1 MGTLSASY
9 FEKGKAYLQLNEEE
23 DNEDERN
30 KRQDEQERDNG
41 GEEDVEER
49 KERSSDSSED
59 ETDDE
64 DDRQEIERRKESG
77 RVCDS
82 DDPTAEQEVR
92 QERKPAWAPNYL
104 CRNGRDVY
112 HYAGNDIVIYESIG
126 SYGSVMWPAALALCS
141 YLDSNRL
148 ETELLG
154 KRVLELGA
162 GTGLVAI
169 VASLLGAAVTATD
182 LPDILGNL
190 TANVMRNTRG
200 RCRFTPEFTALSWGN
215 ELEYLFPRSLQNYDY
230 VLAADVVYHHDF
242 LAELL
247 LTMEHFCQPGTTL
260 LWANKV
266 RFTTDPTFTQNFKES
281 FHAELVVEE
290 GDMKIYKATSREE
303 GGMKIERAGRK
314 HEVLKGRK
322 ET

>member
-30 KRQDEQERDNG
+30 KRQEHVIKDALRERRQSDEQERDNG

-169 VASLLGAAVTATD
+169 VASLLGGFTD
-182 LPDILGNL
+182 QTDHLSRPSTITYPDPPPSPTRLTTIIYPDPSPTRSTPTYPPLPTNQTRYSPHGKNILIVAK
-190 TANVMRNTRG
+190 T
-200 RCRFTPEFTALSWGN
+200 
-215 ELEYLFPRSLQNYDY
+215 
-230 VLAADVVYHHDF
+230 
-242 LAELL
+242 
-247 LTMEHFCQPGTTL
+247 
-260 LWANKV
+260 
-266 RFTTDPTFTQNFKES
+266 
-281 FHAELVVEE
+281 VVENE
-290 GDMKIYKATSREE
+290 CLIRYDKSTIVKIVYRYITGQLKSTRKLARLYIRALLIYISLVMQKA
-303 GGMKIERAGRK
+303 
-314 HEVLKGRK
+314 
-322 ET
+322 